1 MGPDPDTCG
10 ELLRPLSALLG
21 LKHFDSQRAGR
32 STGHSPGHLPRAA
45 ATLLTELAR
54 AGESRACDLA
64 TSRIVDASV
73 VSRQLA
79 QLEQAGLIS
88 RRPDPDDRR
97 VSLLR
102 ATVDGEREVVELER
116 RQSQWLCH
124 ALRGWGDDDV
134 HRLAGLLET
143 MTADI
148 RQAAQEE
155 GEGTG
160 AHTEEES

>member
-1 MGPDPDTCG
+1 MGPDPQTCG

-21 LKHFDSQRAGR
+21 LRHFAGQAATR
-32 STGHSPGHLPRAA
+32 PGGRLPRAA
-45 ATLLTELAR
+45 ATLLTELVH

-64 TSRIVDASV
+64 TSRTVDASV

-79 QLEQAGLIS
+79 QLERAELIT

-102 ATVDGEREVVELER
+102 ATGAGRREVAELQR

-124 ALRGWGDDDV
+124 ALRGWGDADV
-134 HRLAGLLET
+134 RRLAGLLET

-155 GEGTG
+155 DEGTG
-160 AHTEEES
+160 AHTEAGTP